1 MKKLCIVLGAAA
13 ILFASTTGCGARTT
27 DAGDQGALAS
37 CGDNCSPAQ
46 VSASCADICQ
56 KIAQSGC
63 SSGSNDCMTSCSQ
76 LPAMAPSCTSAAYAF
91 LRCLEGM
98 QPTCDSS
105 GEAQFLGGCDS
116 QEQALSNC
124 VGTSTTVTVTNP
136 GGGTGPGTVPDTVCP
151 GIPRPSG
158 GERSCSGFGSAAG
171 SSGTT
176 TCTSSCS
183 DGAGNLW
190 EADCAGSTCTCTFNG
205 IDACT
210 CPMTTSGCASCC
222 PGTN

>member
-27 DAGDQGALAS
+27 DAGSDGAGPLAS

-63 SSGSNDCMTSCSQ
+63 SSGSSDCMSSCSQ

-91 LRCLEGM
+91 LRCIEGM

-105 GEAQFLGGCDS
+105 GDAQFKGGCDS
-116 QEQALSNC
+116 QAQALSNC
-124 VGTSTTVTVTNP
+124 VGPSTAVPVTNP
-136 GGGTGPGTVPDTVCP
+136 GGGTGPNNVPDT
-151 GIPRPSG
+151 
-158 GERSCSGFGSAAG
+158 
-171 SSGTT
+171 
-176 TCTSSCS
+176 
-183 DGAGNLW
+183 
-190 EADCAGSTCTCTFNG
+190 
-205 IDACT
+205 
-210 CPMTTSGCASCC
+210 
-222 PGTN
+222 